1 MDGSFAMWETLSGKR
16 RGLSDGHQQIV
27 GNARGKLA
35 AFAGIALAL
44 MAPAA
49 MGSILVHDLTENTAT
64 GVFTYSIQFDSDA
77 DVHAGDGFVIEDFP
91 GFSGFTITDGLST
104 AQFSESSSL
113 LSNSIAQSASEDAAA
128 NLARTV
134 NGLGPDNPTI
144 PNLSFI
150 YDGPPNPFLGAA
162 TAVLTLDSSVTSGTT
177 AFSAFA
183 SLDHS
188 GPNEAVPYALAE
200 NAVLVPQPIP
210 EPSPVTAAPLLGL
223 VALLARRRRTPRSA

>member
-16 RGLSDGHQQIV
+16 RGLSDGHQID
-27 GNARGKLA
+27 GNACGKLA

-113 LSNSIAQSASEDAAA
+113 LSNSIDQSASVDA
-128 NLARTV
+128 
-134 NGLGPDNPTI
+134 
-144 PNLSFI
+144 
-150 YDGPPNPFLGAA
+150 
-162 TAVLTLDSSVTSGTT
+162 
-177 AFSAFA
+177 
-183 SLDHS
+183 
-188 GPNEAVPYALAE
+188 
-200 NAVLVPQPIP
+200 
-210 EPSPVTAAPLLGL
+210 
-223 VALLARRRRTPRSA
+223 